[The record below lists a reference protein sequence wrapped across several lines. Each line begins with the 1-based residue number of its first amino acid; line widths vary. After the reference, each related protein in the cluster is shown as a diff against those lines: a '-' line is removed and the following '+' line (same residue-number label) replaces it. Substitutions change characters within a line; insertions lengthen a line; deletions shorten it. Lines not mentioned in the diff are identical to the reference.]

1 MNIKGLMID
10 QILDGRYQIIK
21 ALGKGGF
28 GETFLAKDVKR
39 PGNPVC
45 IVKKLHS
52 FHENTGVL
60 KVACRLFKKEA
71 EIFEKLGQHDKI
83 PTLLADIEKGQD
95 FYLIEQFI
103 PGNTLNQE
111 ILPGKSWS
119 EFTVISFLKE
129 ILTIL
134 HFVHAQGVIHRD
146 IKPENIIRRTSDRK
160 LVLIDFG
167 AVKEIGTQ
175 IHQGQINLTI
185 TIGTP
190 GYIPIEQT
198 QGSPQFN
205 SDIYAVGKIAIQALL
220 GLNIQQLINLKD
232 PSNPSMGE
240 IIWENRKKISPKL
253 ANIINKMVRCDY
265 SQRYQSAN
273 EVLADLEKIT
283 AGAKSNKE
291 ISNTNTSTNTSTNT
305 KYGIFHTLLPQTSKP
320 KTLVFA
326 GLGVLG
332 VIGISAGV
340 VWSQSKAI
348 AEYFDRQGVTKG
360 QKGEHKAALAD
371 FNRAIWFNPKD
382 PIIYQN
388 KGTAHFT
395 LKDYGGAIED
405 FTKAIELDPNNA
417 LVHHK
422 RGLVYSSSK
431 HKQRAI
437 ADYTRAIQIDPKLFV
452 AYLMRGNDR
461 FYMGDSQGAVSDYT
475 KVVEIKPDFAEAY
488 IDRCNLYKQIHE
500 FKKAIR
506 DCDKA
511 ISLNPQNFAAYN
523 NRGNLL
529 REIGDYQGAIADFT
543 KGININPNA
552 IALYANRGLIREKLK
567 DYRGAIEDYNQA
579 IKRDPKDGDLYINR
593 SVTRFKMEDTQ
604 GAIADATKA
613 IQLKP
618 DLAVAYLN
626 RGEYRAKLGEKQA
639 AVRDFQQAAKF
650 CGERGWTDCYKKSQQ
665 FIKKLEKES

>member
-1 MNIKGLMID
+1 MID
-10 QILDGRYQIIK
+10 KILDGRYQITK
-21 ALGKGGF
+21 ALSKGGF

-52 FHENTGVL
+52 SHENTEFL
-60 KVACRLFKKEA
+60 KVAGGLFKKEA
-71 EIFEKLGQHDKI
+71 AILKKLGKHDKV
-83 PTLLADIEKGQD
+83 PTLLADIEEGQD
-95 FYLIEQFI
+95 FYLVEQFI

-111 ILPGKSWS
+111 ILAGKSWS

-134 HFVHAQGVIHRD
+134 HFVHSQGVIHRD

-205 SDIYAVGKIAIQALL
+205 SDIYALGKIAIQALL

-265 SQRYQSAN
+265 SQRYHSAN

-291 ISNTNTSTNTSTNT
+291 ISNTNTSTNTKS
-305 KYGIFHTLLPQTSKP
+305 GIFRTLLPQTPKP

-326 GLGVLG
+326 GLGILG
-332 VIGISAGV
+332 VIGISVGV

-371 FNRAIWFNPKD
+371 FNRAIWFNSKD
-382 PIIYQN
+382 PIIYKN

-405 FTKAIELDPNNA
+405 FTKVIELDPNNA
-417 LVHHK
+417 LGYHK

-475 KVVEIKPDFAEAY
+475 KVIELKPDFAEAY

-500 FKKAIR
+500 FKKAIG

-511 ISLNPQNFAAYN
+511 ISLSPQNFAAYN

-529 REIGDYQGAIADFT
+529 REIGDYQGAIADFS

-552 IALYANRGLIREKLK
+552 IQLYNNRGHVYSLGLK
-567 DYRGAIEDYNQA
+567 DYKKAIEDYNQV
-579 IKRDPKDGDLYINR
+579 IKRNKKSAAGYLNR
-593 SVTRFKMEDTQ
+593 GAARFGIGDTQ
-604 GAIADATKA
+604 GAIADASKA
-613 IQLKP
+613 IELKS
-618 DLAVAYLN
+618 DFAQGYLN
-626 RGEYRAKLGEKQA
+626 RGEYRAKLGKEQA
-639 AVRDFQQAAKF
+639 AIKDFQQAAKF

-665 FIKKLEKES
+665 FIKGLKKES